1 LTSITLYT
9 LGFLLLFTIGGA
21 TGVVLANASL
31 DIVLHDTYFVT
42 GHFHFVL
49 SLGAVFAIFNSFYFY
64 FQRMIGYYFNELES
78 KIQFFILFL
87 SVNIIFVPQHFSGL
101 SGMPRRIP
109 N

>member
-1 LTSITLYT
+1 
-9 LGFLLLFTIGGA
+9 
-21 TGVVLANASL
+21 
-31 DIVLHDTYFVT
+31 
-42 GHFHFVL
+42 
-49 SLGAVFAIFNSFYFY
+49 
-64 FQRMIGYYFNELES
+64 MIGYYFNELES